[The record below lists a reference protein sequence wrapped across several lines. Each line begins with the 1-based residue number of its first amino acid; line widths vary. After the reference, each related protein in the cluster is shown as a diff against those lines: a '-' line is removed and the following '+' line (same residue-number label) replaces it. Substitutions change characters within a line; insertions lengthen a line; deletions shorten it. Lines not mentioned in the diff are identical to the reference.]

1 MHSIAMLPHMR
12 DPELPLAVLN
22 STHSGPMPAHTHAFY
37 ELVYVRRGRGI
48 HHIDERPYPIIA
60 GDFYLM
66 RPGDAH
72 RYEVDRGAVEIINI
86 LFIPKL
92 FSGDDWKQIRSLPGL
107 APFFSTGPS
116 KGHKVSLQPPH
127 DHAVEALCERIRVE
141 IERRPSGYRLLCRSL
156 ALELLL
162 TVERAA
168 ADGDP
173 DLMAG
178 PIATAV
184 AYLHA
189 HPEEPV
195 TMAELAL
202 ETGLTANYLGERFKA
217 ELGVSVGDYLNR
229 LRIDRARE
237 LLAGSQRSVTDIAL
251 STGFDGASYFGK
263 VFLRLT
269 GHTPRAYRR
278 LARGS

>member
-1 MHSIAMLPHMR
+1 MHTIAMLPHQR
-12 DPELPLAVLN
+12 DPDLPLAVLK
-22 STHSGPMPAHTHAFY
+22 STHSGPMTPHSHAFY

-72 RYEVDRGAVEIINI
+72 RYEVDRDSVEIINI
-86 LFIPKL
+86 LFIPEL
-92 FSGDDWKQIRSLPGL
+92 FSAEDWKQIRSLPGL
-107 APFFSTGPS
+107 APFFSNGPS
-116 KGHKVSLQPPH
+116 EGHKISLQPPH
-127 DHAVEALCERIRVE
+127 DHTVEALCERIRGE
-141 IERRPSGYRLLCRSL
+141 IELRPPGYRLLCRSL
-156 ALELLL
+156 AMELLL

-173 DLMAG
+173 DLKAG

-195 TMAELAL
+195 TMAELAT

-217 ELGVSVGDYLNR
+217 ELGVSIGEYLNR

-237 LLAGSQRSVTDIAL
+237 LLAGSERSVTDIAL

-278 LARGS
+278 LARGT

>member
-22 STHSGPMPAHTHAFY
+22 STHSGPMTAHTHAFY

-86 LFIPKL
+86 LFVPEL

-107 APFFSTGPS
+107 VPFFSTGPS
-116 KGHKVSLQPPH
+116 KGHKISLQPPH
-127 DHAVEALCERIRVE
+127 DHAVEALCERIRGE
-141 IERRPSGYRLLCRSL
+141 IQRRPPGYRLLCRSL

-195 TMAELAL
+195 TMAELAI